1 MGYINVVKETMLNN
15 MAVIR
20 TLDDACLA
28 RSFHGHPSVIVTF
41 WQIPNQPQ
49 LDFPN
54 SCECQETNDKG
65 RSGHQ
70 FVDVNQPK
78 VVLIHGT
85 PKEHQLT

>member
-1 MGYINVVKETMLNN
+1 MGNIMLSKKTMLNN
-15 MAVIR
+15 MAFIR

-28 RSFHGHPSVIVTF
+28 RSSHGHPSVIVTL

-78 VVLIHGT
+78 VVLIHGFST
-85 PKEHQLT
+85 NIN